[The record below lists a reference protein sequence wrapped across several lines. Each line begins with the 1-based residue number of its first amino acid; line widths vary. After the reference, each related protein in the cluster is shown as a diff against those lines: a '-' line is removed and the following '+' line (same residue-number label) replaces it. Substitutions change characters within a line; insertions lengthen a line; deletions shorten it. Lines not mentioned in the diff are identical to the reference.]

1 MFCTPLPYYVA
12 SIWPSKI
19 GLLIQKAA
27 DVNRATST
35 SSPPLH
41 GRDIS
46 RPSKEHGFSHFKPPV
61 KDDPAMVSSLL
72 VLKHPLEE
80 PQVIYSCVCDACEH
94 VTYVFCCARTGT
106 CLFCKCVWVRMV
118 VQCNTCLL
126 KLSYWLFNC
135 LLVKYCKK
143 MWCKFSVDYSQYNDI
158 FDNGKHFSFFQLKPK
173 Y

>member
-46 RPSKEHGFSHFKPPV
+46 RPNKEHGFSHFKPPV

-80 PQVIYSCVCDACEH
+80 PQVIYSCFCDVCEH
-94 VTYVFCCARTGT
+94 LTYVLCCARMGT
-106 CLFCKCVWVRMV
+106 CLFCKCVWVLKNKKCVWVRMV
-118 VQCNTCLL
+118 VQCNTSAEVKLL
-126 KLSYWLFNC
+126 AIQ
-135 LLVKYCKK
+135 LLV
-143 MWCKFSVDYSQYNDI
+143 
-158 FDNGKHFSFFQLKPK
+158 GKIL
-173 Y
+173 